1 MSKKTIQ
8 RCKTLSLHQN
18 KLFISLISSVIFL
31 MIGTMSVSAQNQ
43 LVKGNV
49 TDDKTKSALIGV
61 SVMVEG
67 TTTGTITDV
76 NGNFTIGI
84 STPNPVLVISYI
96 GYNSQKIQVNG
107 QTILN
112 VVMTEDT
119 KNLDEVIVVGYG
131 VQKKSLVT
139 GAISS
144 VRSEEFS
151 KTNISRAEEALQ
163 GTVSGV
169 QVVPVS
175 GAPGAGMDIRVR
187 GVSSNANSN
196 PLYIV
201 DGVKTGDINYLDPS
215 DISNMEIL
223 KDAASCAIYGAE
235 GGNGVIIITTK
246 KGVAGKMVISY
257 DFQHSFTSAANLPK
271 LMNTTQY
278 AQYMT
283 EKNTDGTSILTAPI
297 DQNYNT
303 DWLGALFAS
312 GYTTKHHIAFSGGN
326 EKSTYIV
333 GLNYFKDDGI
343 IVGNKDVFER
353 YSAMFNSDHQLKK
366 WLKIG
371 HNIDY
376 SHFTTKGINEN
387 SGEFGGT
394 IGSALQLDPTTP
406 VEYTDPS
413 KINAFSKSEIAAH
426 QNQVVKSPDG
436 NIYGIS
442 QYVAGEITNP
452 FVSLANTNGVTTN
465 DKLLGNIYMD
475 LTPFDG
481 FKFTSRIGLELAL
494 TNNHYWNVP
503 FYYDAT
509 NKNDAGIT
517 HDNNDQYNKWTWEN
531 FATYTHKF
539 GDHNM
544 TVLAGM
550 SAEDYTHK
558 TINGTGSPMQNPTD
572 NFAQLEFSS
581 HKSDVVTGYTRE
593 IKKESYFGR
602 LSYDYKGKYL
612 LGASLR
618 EDGAGLSQVPASG
631 RWGTFPSA
639 SAGWVISNEDF
650 FRRGLITQAKI
661 RGSWGQNGSLNAL
674 DDNNLYKYNSVITGT
689 SGGQPIT
696 YTLSDGTVV
705 NAYEPNVL
713 SNDKLKW
720 ETSEQLDLGIDLR
733 AFDDKV
739 TFIADY
745 FVKTTKDLIFPGIPS
760 YSSGNTAPQANGGEI
775 RNRGFEF
782 DLGLRDKIGEL
793 HYSISANISP
803 ISNEVTKLEPV
814 FGKRNAGASV
824 GTGWPNVT
832 MFEPGYS
839 VWHFYGYKTHGIDPA
854 TGNPIF
860 VTAAGKDVS
869 ASVITEADKQ
879 DLGSAIPNFTY
890 GGNIQLE
897 YKNFD
902 FGLTLS
908 GSSGNKVA
916 LGWIRTDKLAANR
929 PTYFFDGRWTK
940 PGDIATKP
948 GANADPKTYQSDQY
962 IFDGSFLRIQTI
974 QLGYSIPQSILK
986 AVSIK
991 SLRLYVSMDN
1001 FFTFTSYPGM
1011 DPQPTIANND
1021 PKNSGVDR
1029 GTYPKAKDVML
1040 GASINF

>member
-1 MSKKTIQ
+1 MNKDTIKQ
-8 RCKTLSLHQN
+8 DKNPGSHQKN
-18 KLFISLISSVIFL
+18 LFISLFSTLIFL
-31 MIGTMSVSAQNQ
+31 IIGTISVYASNP
-43 LVKGNV
+43 VKGNV
-49 TDDKTKSALIGV
+49 TDEKTSEPLIGV
-61 SVMVEG
+61 SVLIEG
-67 TTTGTITDV
+67 TSSGVITDFS
-76 NGNFTIGI
+76 GNFTIELP
-84 STPNPVLVISYI
+84 SPNSVLVFSYV
-96 GYNSQKIQVNG
+96 GYNSQTINVNG
-107 QTILN
+107 QTFLK
-112 VVMTEDT
+112 VVMTEET

-131 VQKKSLVT
+131 VQKKSLIT

-144 VRSEEFS
+144 VNAEAIGN
-151 KTNISRAEEALQ
+151 TNISRAEEALQ
-163 GTVSGV
+163 GKTAGV

-175 GAPGAGMDIRVR
+175 GAPGAGMNIRIR
-187 GVSSNANSN
+187 GVSSNAGSN
-196 PLYIV
+196 PLFIV
-201 DGVKTGDINYLDPS
+201 DGIKTGDINYLDPS
-215 DISNMEIL
+215 DISSMEIL
-223 KDAASCAIYGAE
+223 KDAASSAIYGSE

-246 KGVAGKMVISY
+246 KGVSGNMVVSY

-278 AQYMT
+278 TQFMT
-283 EKNTDGTSILTAPI
+283 EKNVNGSSILTPPI

-303 DWLGALFAS
+303 DWLGALFAN

-326 EKSTYIV
+326 EKSTFIV
-333 GLNYFKDDGI
+333 GLNYFKNDGI

-353 YSAMFNSDHQLKK
+353 YSAMFNSDHQIKK

-406 VEYTDPS
+406 IEYTDPS
-413 KINAFSKSEIAAH
+413 KIPSFIQSEIAA
-426 QNQVVKSPDG
+426 NKNLIVKSPRG
-436 NIYGIS
+436 NYYGIS

-452 FVSLANTNGVTTN
+452 FVSIANTNGVTTN
-465 DKLLGNIYMD
+465 DKLLGNIYID
-475 LTPFDG
+475 LTPFKG
-481 FKFTSRIGLELAL
+481 FTFTSRVGLELAL
-494 TNNHYWNVP
+494 TNYHFWNVP

-509 NKNDAGIT
+509 NKNTAGIT
-517 HDNNDQYNKWTWEN
+517 HDNNDVYNKWTWEN

-539 GDHNM
+539 EDHNL

-558 TINGTGSPMQNPTD
+558 TINGTGSPMENPTD

-581 HKSDVVTGYTRE
+581 HKSDVVSGYTRE
-593 IKKESYFGR
+593 IRKESYFGR
-602 LSYDYKGKYL
+602 LTYDYKNKYL
-612 LGASLR
+612 LEASLR

-650 FRRGLITQAKI
+650 FTRGVITQAKI
-661 RGSWGQNGSLNAL
+661 RGSWGQNGSLNSL
-674 DDNNLYKYNSVITGT
+674 DDNNLFKYNSVITGI

-705 NAYEPNVL
+705 NVYEPNVL
-713 SNDKLKW
+713 SNKSLKW

-745 FVKTTKDLIFPGIPS
+745 FVKTTKDLIIQGIPS
-760 YSSGNTAPQANGGEI
+760 YSSGNTAPQTNGGEI
-775 RNRGFEF
+775 RNNGFEF
-782 DLGLRDKIGEL
+782 DLGLRDKINDF
-793 HYSISANISP
+793 HYSINANISP

-814 FGKRNAGASV
+814 FGARIAGASV

-839 VWHFYGYKTHGIDPA
+839 VWHFYGFKTHGIDPA
-854 TGNPIF
+854 TGDPIF
-860 VTAAGKDVS
+860 VNAAGKDVK
-869 ASVITEADKQ
+869 AVDITDKDKQ
-879 DLGSAIPNFTY
+879 DLGSAIPKFTY
-890 GGNIQLE
+890 GGSIQLD
-897 YKNFD
+897 YMNFD
-902 FGLTLS
+902 FGLTLN
-908 GSSGNKVA
+908 GSEGNKVA

-929 PTYFFDGRWTK
+929 PTYYFDGRWTK
-940 PGDIATKP
+940 PGDIASRP
-948 GANADPKTYQSDQY
+948 GANADSKTYQSDQY
-962 IFDGSFLRIQTI
+962 IFDGSYLRIQTI
-974 QLGYSIPQSILK
+974 QLGYSIPQNILK
-986 AVSIK
+986 DAYIK

-1011 DPQPTIANND
+1011 DPQPTIANNT
-1021 PKNSGVDR
+1021 PNNSGVDR
-1029 GTYPKAKDVML
+1029 GTYPKAKDIML

>member
-1 MSKKTIQ
+1 MNKKSIQ
-8 RCKTLSLHQN
+8 RCKNLGLHQN
-18 KLFISLISSVIFL
+18 KLFISLLSTVIFL
-31 MIGTMSVSAQNQ
+31 IVGTLSVSAAYP
-43 LVKGNV
+43 VKGTV
-49 TDDKTKSALIGV
+49 SDEKSNAPLIGV
-61 SVMVEG
+61 SVVVEG
-67 TTTGTITDV
+67 TSNGTITDF
-76 NGNFTIGI
+76 NGNF
-84 STPNPVLVISYI
+84 SMEVPSPNSVIVFTYVGYI
-96 GYNSQKIQVNG
+96 SQKVNLDG
-107 QTILN
+107 QTNLR
-112 VVMTEDT
+112 VTMAEDT

-144 VRSEEFS
+144 IKAEDIG
-151 KTNISRAEEALQ
+151 KINISRAEEALQ
-163 GTVSGV
+163 GRTSGV

-175 GAPGAGMDIRVR
+175 GAPGAGMNIRIR
-187 GVSSNANSN
+187 GVSSNAGSN
-196 PLYIV
+196 PLFIV
-201 DGVKTGDINYLDPS
+201 DGIKTGDINYLDPA
-215 DISNMEIL
+215 DISSMEVL
-223 KDAASCAIYGAE
+223 KDAASSAIYGAE

-246 KGVAGKMVISY
+246 KGVAGRTVVSY

-271 LMNTTQY
+271 LMNTSQY

-283 EKNTDGTSILTAPI
+283 EKNTDGNSILSAPI

-303 DWLGALFAS
+303 DWLGALFEG
-312 GYTTKHHIAFSGGN
+312 GYTTKHHLAISGGN
-326 EKSTYIV
+326 EKSTYII
-333 GLNYFKDDGI
+333 GLNYFKNDGI

-353 YSAMFNSDHQLKK
+353 YSTMFNSDHQIKK
-366 WLKIG
+366 WLKVG

-406 VEYTDPS
+406 VEYTDPT
-413 KINAFSKSEIAAH
+413 KIPSFIQSEIAA
-426 QNQVVKSPDG
+426 NSNLIVKAPNG
-436 NIYGIS
+436 NPYGIS

-452 FVSLANTNGVTTN
+452 FVSLANTNGVITN

-475 LTPFDG
+475 ITPFEG
-481 FKFTSRIGLELAL
+481 FKFTSRIGLELAM

-509 NKNDAGIT
+509 NQNKAGIT
-517 HDNNDQYNKWTWEN
+517 HDNNDIYNKWTWEN
-531 FATYTHKF
+531 FATYNHKF
-539 GDHNM
+539 GDHNL

-558 TINGTGSPMQNPTD
+558 TINGTGSPMEHPTD
-572 NFAQLEFSS
+572 SYAQLEFSS
-581 HKSDVVTGYTRE
+581 HKSDVATGYTRE
-593 IKKESYFGR
+593 IKKLSYFGR

-618 EDGAGLSQVPASG
+618 EDGAGASQVPTSG
-631 RWGTFPSA
+631 RWGTFPAA
-639 SAGWVISNEDF
+639 SAGWVVSNEDF
-650 FRRGLITQAKI
+650 FTRGVITQAKI
-661 RGSWGQNGSLNAL
+661 RGSWGQNGSLNSL
-674 DDNNLYKYNSVITGT
+674 DDSHLYLFNSVITGN

-713 SNDKLKW
+713 TNDKLKW

-733 AFDDKV
+733 AFDDKI
-739 TFIADY
+739 TFTADY
-745 FVKTTKDLIFPGIPS
+745 FQKTTKDLIIQGIPS
-760 YSSGNTAPQANGGEI
+760 YSSGNTAPQTNGGEI
-775 RNRGFEF
+775 SNKGFEF
-782 DLGLRDKIGEL
+782 DLGLRDKVGDF
-793 HYSISANISP
+793 HYAINANISP
-803 ISNEVTKLEPV
+803 ITNEVTKLETV
-814 FGKRNAGASV
+814 FGKRIGGASV

-839 VWHFYGYKTHGIDPA
+839 VWHFFGYKTHGIDPA

-860 VTAAGKDVS
+860 VNAAGKDIKLS
-869 ASVITEADKQ
+869 ELTDNDKQ
-879 DLGSAIPNFTY
+879 DLGSAIPKFTY
-890 GGNIQLE
+890 GGSIQLD

-902 FGLTLS
+902 FGLTLN
-908 GSSGNKVA
+908 GSAGNKVA

-940 PGDIATKP
+940 PGDVVSKP
-948 GANADPKTYQSDQY
+948 GANPDSRTYQSDQY
-962 IFDGSFLRIQTI
+962 IFDGSYLRIQTI
-974 QLGYSIPQSILK
+974 QLGYSVPQSLLK
-986 AVSIK
+986 AALIK
-991 SLRLYVSMDN
+991 TLRVYVSLDN

-1011 DPQPTIANND
+1011 DPQPTIANNAAN
-1021 PKNSGVDR
+1021 NSGVDR

>member
-1 MSKKTIQ
+1 MNKKSIL
-8 RCKTLSLHQN
+8 RCKYLGLHPS
-18 KLFISLISSVIFL
+18 KRFISLLSTVIFIL
-31 MIGTMSVSAQNQ
+31 IGTLSVSAANP
-43 LVKGNV
+43 LKGTV
-49 TDDKTKSALIGV
+49 IDEKSNLPLIGV
-61 SVMVEG
+61 SVLIEG
-67 TTTGTITDV
+67 TSTGTITDF
-76 NGNFTIGI
+76 NGNFSMDIP
-84 STPNPVLVISYI
+84 SPNSVLVFSYI
-96 GYNSQKIQVNG
+96 GYNSQKVSTNG
-107 QTILN
+107 QTFLR

-119 KNLDEVIVVGYG
+119 RNLDEVIVVGYG

-139 GAISS
+139 GAIASIKAEDIGK
-144 VRSEEFS
+144 V
-151 KTNISRAEEALQ
+151 NISRAEEALQ
-163 GTVSGV
+163 GRTSGV

-175 GAPGAGMDIRVR
+175 GAPGAGMNIRIR
-187 GVSSNANSN
+187 GVSSNFGSN
-196 PLYIV
+196 PLFIV
-201 DGVKTGDINYLDPS
+201 DGIKTGDINYLDPS
-215 DISNMEIL
+215 DISSMEVL
-223 KDAASCAIYGAE
+223 KDAASSAIYGSE

-246 KGVAGKMVISY
+246 KGVSGNILVSY
-257 DFQHSFTSAANLPK
+257 DFQHAFTSAANLPK

-283 EKNTDGTSILTAPI
+283 EKNKDGNSILTAPV

-303 DWLGALFAS
+303 DWLGALFTS

-333 GLNYFKDDGI
+333 GLNYFKNDGI
-343 IVGNKDVFER
+343 VVGNKDVFER
-353 YSAMFNSDHQLKK
+353 YSTMFNSDHQIKK
-366 WLKIG
+366 WLKVG

-406 VEYTDPS
+406 VEYNDPN
-413 KINAFSKSEIAAH
+413 KIPAFIKSEIAANKD
-426 QNQVVKSPDG
+426 QIVKAPDG
-436 NIYGIS
+436 NYYGIS

-452 FVSLANTNGVTTN
+452 FVSIANTNGVVTN

-475 LTPFDG
+475 LTPFEG
-481 FKFTSRIGLELAL
+481 FKFTSRVGLELAM

-509 NKNDAGIT
+509 NKNTAGIT
-517 HDNNDQYNKWTWEN
+517 HDNNDVYNKWTWEN
-531 FATYTHKF
+531 FATYNHKF
-539 GDHNM
+539 GDHNL

-572 NFAQLEFSS
+572 IYAQLEFSS
-581 HKSDVVTGYTRE
+581 HKSDVVSGYTRE
-593 IKKESYFGR
+593 IRKESYFGR
-602 LSYDYKGKYL
+602 ISYDYKGKYL
-612 LGASLR
+612 FGASLR
-618 EDGAGLSQVPASG
+618 EDGAGLSQVPATG
-631 RWGTFPSA
+631 RWGTFPA
-639 SAGWVISNEDF
+639 VSAGWVVSNEDF
-650 FRRGLITQAKI
+650 FTRGVITQAKV
-661 RGSWGQNGSLNAL
+661 RGSWGQNGSLNSL
-674 DDNNLYKYNSVITGT
+674 DDSHLFLYNSVITGN

-705 NAYEPNVL
+705 NAFEPNVL

-733 AFDDKV
+733 AFDDIL
-739 TFIADY
+739 TFTADY
-745 FVKTTKDLIFPGIPS
+745 FVKTTKDLIIQGIPS
-760 YSSGNTAPQANGGEI
+760 YSSGNTAPQTNGGAI
-775 RNRGFEF
+775 QNKGFEF
-782 DLGLRDKIGEL
+782 DLGLRDKIGDF
-793 HYSISANISP
+793 HYAINANISP
-803 ISNEVTKLEPV
+803 LTNEVTKLEPV
-814 FGKRNAGASV
+814 FGKRIGGASV

-860 VTAAGKDVS
+860 VNAAGKDVS
-869 ASVITEADKQ
+869 AAVITEADKQ
-879 DLGSAIPNFTY
+879 DLGSAIPKFTY
-890 GGNIQLE
+890 GGSIQLE

-902 FGLTLS
+902 FGLTLN

-940 PGDIATKP
+940 PGDIVSKP
-948 GANADPKTYQSDQY
+948 GANPDSKTYQSDQY
-962 IFDGSFLRIQTI
+962 IFDGSYLRIQTI
-974 QLGYSIPQSILK
+974 QLGYSVPKNILK
-986 AVSIK
+986 AAFIK
-991 SLRLYVSMDN
+991 TLRLYVSMDN

-1011 DPQPTIANND
+1011 DPQPTIANNT
-1021 PKNSGVDR
+1021 PNNSGVDR